1 MGNALA
7 TDSIPV
13 LITLV
18 DVHNPKSQD
27 TFYFANVGTGGAA
40 SKVIGRSQTL
50 SCEVSISTVLTMTVY
65 ECPEPMFTPEHARS
79 IGVLRVPVERL
90 AERYSSGIFQQWFN
104 LDTKSDPRV
113 PPGDMTTVV
122 QNFEESYQ
130 NAVADIYVPKIC
142 MSIIGSAF
150 EVQRSGRQT
159 CAIFVGEDVKTQAGP
174 DLKALIASH
183 KQQAAYIDALH
194 EELRRL
200 SVPSY
205 RPAPANA
212 APVAMQV
219 QQQPAVVSQ
228 PQAMMQPVAMP
239 APQMVQQAP
248 MMQQQPMMQ
257 SAPPMGYGS
266 GGPGAVP
273 VMSNIAPMGTSST
286 PVPAS

>member
-13 LITLV
+13 LVTLV

-27 TFYFANVGTGGAA
+27 TFYFANISTGGAA
-40 SKVIGRSQTL
+40 SKVVGRSQTL
-50 SCEVSISTVLTMTVY
+50 SAEVSISTILTLTVY

-79 IGVLRVPVERL
+79 LGILRVPVERL

-104 LDTKSDPRV
+104 LDTKADPKL

-130 NAVADIYVPKIC
+130 NAVTDIYVPKIC

-200 SVPSY
+200 NVPSY

-212 APVAMQV
+212 APVAMYTAQAPAV
-219 QQQPAVVSQ
+219 QQPVPVSV
-228 PQAMMQPVAMP
+228 PGPSTMPMP
-239 APQMVQQAP
+239 APQMPMSAMQMPMQTSGPVMNSGAP
-248 MMQQQPMMQ
+248 VLSNVAPFTSQPQ
-257 SAPPMGYGS
+257 
-266 GGPGAVP
+266 VP
-273 VMSNIAPMGTSST
+273 VN
-286 PVPAS
+286 

>member
-113 PPGDMTTVV
+113 PPGDLTTVV
-122 QNFEESYQ
+122 QSFEESYQ

-219 QQQPAVVSQ
+219 QQPAVVSQ
-228 PQAMMQPVAMP
+228 PQAMMQPVAVP
-239 APQMVQQAP
+239 APQMMQQQQP
-248 MMQQQPMMQ
+248 MMQQQQPMMQ
-257 SAPPMGYGS
+257 SAPVGFGS
-266 GGPGAVP
+266 GGPAPP
-273 VMSNIAPMGTSST
+273 VMSNIAPMTSST
-286 PVPAS
+286 PVPAM

>member
-27 TFYFANVGTGGAA
+27 IFYFANVGTGGAA

-50 SCEVSISTVLTMTVY
+50 SAEVSISTILTVTVY

-79 IGVLRVPVERL
+79 IGVLRVPIERL

-122 QNFEESYQ
+122 QTFEESYQ
-130 NAVADIYVPKIC
+130 NAVADVYMPKVC

-150 EVQRSGRQT
+150 EVQRSGRQS

-194 EELRRL
+194 EELRKL
-200 SVPSY
+200 NVPSY

-212 APVAMQV
+212 APVAMTV
-219 QQQPAVVSQ
+219 QQPVPVAQ
-228 PQAMMQPVAMP
+228 PQAMMQPVPTVPAPMPGPAMP
-239 APQMVQQAP
+239 
-248 MMQQQPMMQ
+248 MQMQ
-257 SAPPMGYGS
+257 SAPPAAF
-266 GGPGAVP
+266 GGPVGGGP
-273 VMSNIAPMGTSST
+273 VMSSIAPMTGTT
-286 PVPAS
+286 PVAAQ

>member
-50 SCEVSISTVLTMTVY
+50 SAEVSISTVLTMTVY

-79 IGVLRVPVERL
+79 IGTLRVPVERL

-113 PPGDMTTVV
+113 PPGDLTTVV
-122 QNFEESYQ
+122 QSFEESYQ

-219 QQQPAVVSQ
+219 QQPAVVSQ
-228 PQAMMQPVAMP
+228 PQAMMQPVAVP
-239 APQMVQQAP
+239 APQMMQQQQP
-248 MMQQQPMMQ
+248 MMQQQQPMMQ
-257 SAPPMGYGS
+257 SAPVGFGS
-266 GGPGAVP
+266 GGPAPP
-273 VMSNIAPMGTSST
+273 VMSNIAPMTSST
-286 PVPAS
+286 PVPAM

>member
-13 LITLV
+13 LVTLV

-27 TFYFANVGTGGAA
+27 TFYFANISTGGAA
-40 SKVIGRSQTL
+40 SKVVGRSQTL
-50 SCEVSISTVLTMTVY
+50 SAEVSISTILTMTVY

-79 IGVLRVPVERL
+79 LGILRVPVERL

-104 LDTKSDPRV
+104 LDTKADPKL

-122 QNFEESYQ
+122 QNFEEAYQ
-130 NAVADIYVPKIC
+130 NAVTDIYVPKIC

-200 SVPSY
+200 NVPSY

-212 APVAMQV
+212 APVAMYTA
-219 QQQPAVVSQ
+219 PA
-228 PQAMMQPVAMP
+228 PQPVPVSMP
-239 APQMVQQAP
+239 APATQMPMPMPSVQAVP
-248 MMQQQPMMQ
+248 TMQPAMQ
-257 SAPPMGYGS
+257 MGAG
-266 GGPGAVP
+266 GGPVLSNVAPFTSGNAGFP
-273 VMSNIAPMGTSST
+273 VSAN
-286 PVPAS
+286 

>member
-13 LITLV
+13 LVTLV

-27 TFYFANVGTGGAA
+27 TFYFANVATGGAA

-50 SCEVSISTVLTMTVY
+50 SAEVSISTVLSISVY
-65 ECPEPMFTPEHARS
+65 ECPEPMFTPERARS
-79 IGVLRVPVERL
+79 LGVLRVPVERL

-104 LDTKSDPRV
+104 LDTKADPRV
-113 PPGDMTTVV
+113 APGDMTSVV
-122 QNFEESYQ
+122 QGFEEAYQ

-159 CAIFVGEDVKTQAGP
+159 CSIFVGEDVKTQAGP

-194 EELRRL
+194 EELRRMNT
-200 SVPSY
+200 PSY

-219 QQQPAVVSQ
+219 SSAM
-228 PQAMMQPVAMP
+228 PQMMP
-239 APQMVQQAP
+239 APA
-248 MMQQQPMMQ
+248 QQPVMM
-257 SAPPMGYGS
+257 SAGVPIGSQPPGGSQGPVLSNVAPFTSQMGDVGPV
-266 GGPGAVP
+266 GGQFAGQFA
-273 VMSNIAPMGTSST
+273 GQ
-286 PVPAS
+286 

>member
-122 QNFEESYQ
+122 QSFEESYQ
-130 NAVADIYVPKIC
+130 NAVADVYVPKIC

-219 QQQPAVVSQ
+219 QQPAVVSQ
-228 PQAMMQPVAMP
+228 PQAMMQPVAVP
-239 APQMVQQAP
+239 APQMVQAP
-248 MMQQQPMMQ
+248 MMQQQQQPMMQ
-257 SAPPMGYGS
+257 QSAPMPGYGS
-266 GGPGAVP
+266 GGPAPP
-273 VMSNIAPMGTSST
+273 VMSSIAPMTSST
-286 PVPAS
+286 PVPAN

>member
-113 PPGDMTTVV
+113 PPGDLTTVV

-219 QQQPAVVSQ
+219 QQPAVVSQ
-228 PQAMMQPVAMP
+228 PQAMMQPVAVP
-239 APQMVQQAP
+239 APQMMQQQQP
-248 MMQQQPMMQ
+248 MMQQQQPMMQ
-257 SAPPMGYGS
+257 SAPVGFGS
-266 GGPGAVP
+266 GGPAPP
-273 VMSNIAPMGTSST
+273 VMSNIAPMTSST
-286 PVPAS
+286 PVPAM

>member
-13 LITLV
+13 LMTLV

-27 TFYFANVGTGGAA
+27 TFYFANIGTGGAA

-50 SCEVSISTVLTMTVY
+50 SAEVSISTILTLTVY

-122 QNFEESYQ
+122 QAFEESYQ
-130 NAVADIYVPKIC
+130 NAVADVYVPKIC
-142 MSIIGSAF
+142 LSVIGSAF

-219 QQQPAVVSQ
+219 QQPVPVQQ
-228 PQAMMQPVAMP
+228 PQAMMQPVPMP
-239 APQMVQQAP
+239 QQP
-248 MMQQQPMMQ
+248 MQQMQQMQPMMMQ
-257 SAPPMGYGS
+257 SAPPANYAS
-266 GGPGAVP
+266 GGA
-273 VMSNIAPMGTSST
+273 VMSNIAPMTSST
-286 PVPAS
+286 PVPAQ

>member
-50 SCEVSISTVLTMTVY
+50 SAEVSISTVLTMTVY

-122 QNFEESYQ
+122 QSFEESYQ

-219 QQQPAVVSQ
+219 QQPAVVSQ
-228 PQAMMQPVAMP
+228 PQAMMQPVAVP
-239 APQMVQQAP
+239 APQMVQGGAP

-257 SAPPMGYGS
+257 SAPVGFGS
-266 GGPGAVP
+266 GGPAPP
-273 VMSNIAPMGTSST
+273 VMSNIAPMTSST
-286 PVPAS
+286 PVPAN

>member
-1 MGNALA
+1 
-7 TDSIPV
+7 
-13 LITLV
+13 
-18 DVHNPKSQD
+18 
-27 TFYFANVGTGGAA
+27 
-40 SKVIGRSQTL
+40 
-50 SCEVSISTVLTMTVY
+50 
-65 ECPEPMFTPEHARS
+65 
-79 IGVLRVPVERL
+79 
-90 AERYSSGIFQQWFN
+90 
-104 LDTKSDPRV
+104 
-113 PPGDMTTVV
+113 MTTVV

-142 MSIIGSAF
+142 MSVIGSAF

-219 QQQPAVVSQ
+219 QQPAVVSQ
-228 PQAMMQPVAMP
+228 PQAMMQPVAVP
-239 APQMVQQAP
+239 APQMMQ
-248 MMQQQPMMQ
+248 QQQPMMQ
-257 SAPPMGYGS
+257 QQQQQPMLQSAPVGFGS
-266 GGPGAVP
+266 GGPAPP
-273 VMSNIAPMGTSST
+273 VMSNIAPMTSST
-286 PVPAS
+286 PVP

>member
-113 PPGDMTTVV
+113 PPGDLTTVV
-122 QNFEESYQ
+122 QAFEESYQ
-130 NAVADIYVPKIC
+130 NAVADVYVPKIC

-219 QQQPAVVSQ
+219 QQPAVVSQ
-228 PQAMMQPVAMP
+228 PQAMMQPVAVP
-239 APQMVQQAP
+239 APQMMQQQQP
-248 MMQQQPMMQ
+248 MMQQQQPMMQ
-257 SAPPMGYGS
+257 SAPVGFGS
-266 GGPGAVP
+266 GGPAPP
-273 VMSNIAPMGTSST
+273 VMSNIAPMTSST
-286 PVPAS
+286 PVPAM

>member
-13 LITLV
+13 LVTLV

-27 TFYFANVGTGGAA
+27 TFYFANVATGGAA
-40 SKVIGRSQTL
+40 SKVVGRSQTL
-50 SCEVSISTVLTMTVY
+50 SAEVSISTILTLTVY

-79 IGVLRVPVERL
+79 LGILRVPVERL

-104 LDTKSDPRV
+104 LDTKADPKL

-122 QNFEESYQ
+122 QGFEEAYQ
-130 NAVADIYVPKIC
+130 NAVTDIYVPKIC

-200 SVPSY
+200 NVPSY

-212 APVAMQV
+212 APVAMYT
-219 QQQPAVVSQ
+219 A
-228 PQAMMQPVAMP
+228 P
-239 APQMVQQAP
+239 APQPVPVSMPGPATIAAP
-248 MMQQQPMMQ
+248 AMPMQSMQQMPMQ
-257 SAPPMGYGS
+257 TSGPVLSNVAPFTGNPGMPMPVGV
-266 GGPGAVP
+266 GA
-273 VMSNIAPMGTSST
+273 
-286 PVPAS
+286 